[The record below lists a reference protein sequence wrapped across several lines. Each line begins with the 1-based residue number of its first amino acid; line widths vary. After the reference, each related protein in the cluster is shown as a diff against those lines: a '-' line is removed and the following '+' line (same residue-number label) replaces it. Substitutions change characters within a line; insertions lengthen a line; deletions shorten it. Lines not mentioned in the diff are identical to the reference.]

1 MVKLYY
7 KVLKTPTI
15 FFKKGWFVFMGNKSR
30 FNFTIESF
38 SQGVTGS
45 NILICIQFPD
55 GESKRLLI
63 DCGMFQEKEYSNQN
77 ENFAFYP
84 NKIDA
89 ALITHNH
96 ADHIARL
103 PFLVKNGFEAPI
115 FTSLTNVEL
124 MPPALEDSCKVL
136 RNLAT
141 FKKTQCFY
149 SDSDVS
155 KTISMLKPCNWEVPI
170 SINQNIKCTFFK
182 NGHLVGATLILVQ
195 ISFPS
200 YEDINILFTGDY
212 KSSNMF
218 FSVPKLPKWVLDLP
232 LTVVIESTY
241 GDKNSNDIEFCFNK
255 NVISAIN
262 NNSTVIC
269 PVFSQGRAQEVLY
282 ELTRLQES
290 SLLSTE
296 IPIFLDGNL
305 AIKYTE
311 RYKNCPDIL
320 PNMRNFLPENF
331 SYVDKDLR
339 ESLLYNTESKIILTS
354 SGMGS
359 YGPAQIYIPEYITRK
374 NALIHFTGY
383 CAEDTLGYKLKK
395 AQNGTAVNVGG
406 RVLKKSAQVEFT
418 SEFSAHAKA
427 DELISFLNQFSDLKM
442 VLVNHG
448 APTVKEKFAARVLDE
463 VHTKDVAILGKGY
476 SFRLDRY
483 GFVKSFPST
492 KF

>member
-1 MVKLYY
+1 
-7 KVLKTPTI
+7 
-15 FFKKGWFVFMGNKSR
+15 MGNKSR

-45 NILICIQFPD
+45 NILISIQFPD

-89 ALITHNH
+89 TLITHNH

-103 PFLVKNGFEAPI
+103 PFMVKNGFESPI
-115 FTSLTNVEL
+115 FTSATNVDF

-136 RNLAT
+136 RNLAK
-141 FKKTQCFY
+141 FKKTQCYY

-155 KTISMLKPCNWEVPI
+155 KTISLLKPCNWEVPV
-170 SINQNIKCTFFK
+170 SIDQNIKCTFFK
-182 NGHLVGATLILVQ
+182 NGHLLGATLILVQ
-195 ISFPS
+195 ISFPG

-212 KSSNMF
+212 KNSNMF
-218 FSVPKLPKWVLDLP
+218 FSVPKLPEWVLNLP

-241 GDKNSNDIEFCFNK
+241 GDKEKSDIEFCFTK
-255 NVISAIN
+255 NVIEAIN
-262 NNSTVIC
+262 NNATVIC

-282 ELTRLQES
+282 EMQRLQES
-290 SLLSTE
+290 GLLSTE

-320 PNMRNFLPENF
+320 HHMKNFLPENF

-359 YGPAQIYIPEYITRK
+359 YGPAQVYLPEYITRK

-383 CAEDTLGYKLKK
+383 CAEGTLGYKLKK
-395 AQNGTAVNVGG
+395 AQNGEAVNVGG

-427 DELISFLNQFSDLKM
+427 NELISFLNQFSDLKM

-448 APTVKEKFAARVLDE
+448 SPTVKEKFAERVLNE
-463 VHTKDVAILGKGY
+463 VSTKDVAILGSGY

-483 GFVKSFPST
+483 GFVKSYPSN